1 MRTPEE
7 IIKGLKACKIQNMCV
22 RCPYRNG
29 GEVPGERSTNC
40 LNVLHEDAVG
50 LILSLLDNNAPA
62 PETSQEPVQAP
73 EPWTR
78 EKVLAEAKKNVCG
91 QREQDY
97 GSPEDSFGM
106 IAELWTAYAGYT
118 FNSYDVAVM
127 MALLKVARLSNS
139 PNHMDSWVDLAGYA
153 ACGGEIA
160 GKEAEP

>member
-1 MRTPEE
+1 MRAAAE
-7 IIKGLKACKIQNMCV
+7 IIKALEICSETNTCI
-22 RCPYRNG
+22 RCPYHGGSGGCVKKLTRDSLELIRSLMDNG
-29 GEVPGERSTNC
+29 TPG
-40 LNVLHEDAVG
+40 
-50 LILSLLDNNAPA
+50 
-62 PETSQEPVQAP
+62 PETSQEPTQAP

-78 EKVLAEAKKNVCG
+78 EKILAEAKKNVCG

-106 IAELWTAYAGYT
+106 IAELWTAYAGYS

-160 GKEAEP
+160 GKEVQE

>member
-1 MRTPEE
+1 MRAAAE
-7 IIKGLKACKIQNMCV
+7 IIKALEICSETNTCI
-22 RCPYRNG
+22 RCPYHGGSGGCVKKLTRDSLELIRSLMDNG
-29 GEVPGERSTNC
+29 TPG
-40 LNVLHEDAVG
+40 
-50 LILSLLDNNAPA
+50 
-62 PETSQEPVQAP
+62 PETSQEPTQAP

-78 EKVLAEAKKNVCG
+78 EKILAEAKKNVCG

-97 GSPEDSFGM
+97 GSPEDS
-106 IAELWTAYAGYT
+106 

-160 GKEAEP
+160 GKEVQE